1 MNNGRSFDTDD
12 EREWEAQERAR
23 AAERI
28 GAPLADE
35 DATAQRYRVLARE
48 LGTLP
53 RAALPMDF
61 AEAVARRAAVR
72 TVEPALP
79 TFERV
84 IVAMLIAAFVVAAAI
99 GVAAFGL
106 ASPVIDAMR
115 DVIAIAANRW
125 ALALAF
131 CLAAC
136 AMTTRLRI
144 PAHR

>member
-1 MNNGRSFDTDD
+1 MNNGRRFDTDD

-61 AEAVARRAAVR
+61 AETVARRAAVR

-79 TFERV
+79 TF
-84 IVAMLIAAFVVAAAI
+84 AAAI

-144 PAHR
+144 PARG